1 MSIGFILPFSKSTG
15 SIGYFDMTN
24 DEFSAVRQDH
34 KSLLLTNWGE
44 RVNHYYFGC
53 NFKEFLFEPIHS
65 DELKSRMADRILS
78 QVQTWLPFVSIDN
91 LNIFL
96 SEDDANVPENGV
108 SVRIDFRLTS
118 KPDLSSR
125 LEVLVSQ

>member
-1 MSIGFILPFSKSTG
+1 
-15 SIGYFDMTN
+15 
-24 DEFSAVRQDH
+24 
-34 KSLLLTNWGE
+34 
-44 RVNHYYFGC
+44 
-53 NFKEFLFEPIHS
+53 
-65 DELKSRMADRILS
+65 MADRILS